1 MGDHDRRKYIC
12 VSAAQNSQLRR
23 VATTDVCISCG
34 NARGGEMVA
43 ENVTSGRPPAITSTE
58 RKRRRR

>member
-1 MGDHDRRKYIC
+1 MGDHDRRKYIRAY
-12 VSAAQNSQLRR
+12 VIRSSELRR